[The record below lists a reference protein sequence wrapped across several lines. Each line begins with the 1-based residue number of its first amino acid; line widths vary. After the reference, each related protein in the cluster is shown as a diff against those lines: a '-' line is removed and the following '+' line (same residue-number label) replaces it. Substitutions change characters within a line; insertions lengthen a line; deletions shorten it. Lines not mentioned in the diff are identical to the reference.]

1 MSTLKQKS
9 RLTHRFAY
17 SNNAKSELLSL
28 QICHTHHNSGATG
41 NWVHS
46 RKNDI
51 TVMIGAISRGEPI

>member
-1 MSTLKQKS
+1 MSTLKHKS
-9 RLTHRFAY
+9 RLIHRLAY
-17 SNNAKSELLSL
+17 SNNANSELFSL
-28 QICHTHHNSGATG
+28 QICHTHHNFGATG